1 MQRRLLLLALTLVAL
16 AAGSF
21 LSSASATQP
30 KCLIVNLGGIDGSW
44 STLQAAQDAASAG
57 DTLKVKGTCYGLTT
71 LSKDLTIVGQSNPGF
86 GTATLDGAQA
96 GSVVTI
102 GPGVSAAISGLT
114 ITNGKSADFG
124 GGIKNSS
131 GGSVTLTDS
140 IVTGNTAPGEPVA
153 VPPVAGLGGGIY
165 NGGVGSV
172 VTLTDSTVS
181 GNTAARGG
189 GIFNELSGSVTLTGS
204 TVSGNTI
211 IFAGFVTPLGGGI
224 LNQTSGSVTLTD
236 SIVSG
241 NTAFATPTTSGGTG
255 AAGGGGIG
263 QGTSS
268 GPVTLTNSSVT
279 GNSAPINGGGIY
291 LFAAGATPS
300 GPVTLTNTSLS
311 GNSAGQ
317 TGGGIRL
324 TGGSV
329 TMTNSTVSGNTAP
342 TGGGINRM
350 PAASVTL
357 IDSTVSNN
365 TATNT
370 SAPTGG
376 GIFSAATYTGPV
388 SIPPM
393 TLTNSTVTG
402 NHPDDCV
409 GLGC

>member
-57 DTLKVKGTCYGLTT
+57 DTLKVKGTCHGLTT

-131 GGSVTLTDS
+131 G
-140 IVTGNTAPGEPVA
+140 
-153 VPPVAGLGGGIY
+153 
-165 NGGVGSV
+165 
-172 VTLTDSTVS
+172 
-181 GNTAARGG
+181 
-189 GIFNELSGSVTLTGS
+189 
-204 TVSGNTI
+204 
-211 IFAGFVTPLGGGI
+211 
-224 LNQTSGSVTLTD
+224 GSVTLTD

-300 GPVTLTNTSLS
+300 GPVTLTHTSLS